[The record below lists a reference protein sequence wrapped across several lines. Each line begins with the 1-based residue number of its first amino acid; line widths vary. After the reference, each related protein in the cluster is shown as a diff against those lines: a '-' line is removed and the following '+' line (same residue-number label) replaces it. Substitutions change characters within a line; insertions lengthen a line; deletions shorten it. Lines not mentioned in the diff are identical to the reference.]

1 MTRRPGRIAIA
12 VGAVALLGASSG
24 DEWTPP
30 AASAP
35 QQRKAAKLRLE
46 RSPYGRVLFAGGY
59 AMYLFTRDDG
69 PRSQC
74 RGRCARAW
82 PPLVAHGRVEAGRG
96 VKEHLIG
103 TTTRANGRTQVTYG
117 GHPLYGYVHDPRG
130 EVLCHDVVEFGGT
143 WYAVRKSGKP
153 AP

>member
-1 MTRRPGRIAIA
+1 VTRRLGTIAIA

-24 DEWTPP
+24 DEWTPT
-30 AASAP
+30 AAAGKS
-35 QQRKAAKLRLE
+35 QQQATKLTLE

-69 PRSQC
+69 QRSQC
-74 RGRCARAW
+74 RGRCAKAW
-82 PPLVAHGRVEAGRG
+82 PPLAAHGRIEAGRG

-103 TTTRANGRTQVTYG
+103 TTARANGRAQVTYD

>member
-1 MTRRPGRIAIA
+1 MRRALWLLAI
-12 VGAVALLGASSG
+12 GTVALLGASAA
-24 DEWTPP
+24 DDWTP
-30 AASAP
+30 AAAAEK
-35 QQRKAAKLRLE
+35 QRGAKLKLK
-46 RSPYGRVLFAGGY
+46 RSPYGRVLFANGY
-59 AMYLFTRDDG
+59 AMYLFTRDGDS
-69 PRSQC
+69 RSEC

-82 PPLVAHGRVEAGRG
+82 PPLVASGRVEAGKG
-96 VKEHLIG
+96 VKERLID
-103 TTTRANGRTQVTYG
+103 TARRANGEKQVLYN